1 MKSILAATSIG
12 LSVFASGCGS
22 LARSE
27 PVVIGGGAKMFYR
40 AGEAVPGVP
49 ASENTNGVYLLSAD
63 DFNKVLNP

>member
-1 MKSILAATSIG
+1 MKSILAATSIASW
-12 LSVFASGCGS
+12 LCVSGCGS